1 MPRGVSGDKSRAE
14 NLREEE
20 LQLACG
26 LLEGIACARRRSSA
40 ASIRPTIR

>member
-26 LLEGIACARRRSSA
+26 LLEGIACDPC
-40 ASIRPTIR
+40 IIVVCF